1 LIYFSSMQCPDCS
14 YISFKQAKSCSS
26 CGFDFKKAAAST
38 ASLFRNDSFT
48 IFSAP
53 AKEQESSGAPTAQA
67 GEGVAIADPPEGS
80 QETPELESGEF
91 LLNLPDP
98 EQESSATTLKSAG
111 SEPDTDEFVPMEF
124 GSDAD
129 INLEE
134 MEVEGLGL
142 GLEPIENETPTTAKT
157 EPEEI
162 PVEVS
167 QEPEVVELAP
177 EEGSSDSPIEVA
189 LDEEPVLEI
198 TPTPEKDTSTLKIN
212 GLNDAPSSEDKV
224 DVEAEP
230 VAPVLDLGDGEIS
243 LDLDEDLKP
252 ASPAEEPAPPSAQI
266 DELEIKLEIDDSEGP
281 LTTKSDETPEIEIED
296 LGLELEGSD
305 SPPDPEK
312 P

>member
-1 LIYFSSMQCPDCS
+1 MIYFSSVQCPDCG
-14 YISFKQAKSCSS
+14 YISFKQAKACSS

-53 AKEQESSGAPTAQA
+53 AKEEESSGAPTAQA
-67 GEGVAIADPPEGS
+67 GEEVAVVDPPDGS
-80 QETPELESGEF
+80 QETLEPEPGEF
-91 LLNLPDP
+91 LLNLPD
-98 EQESSATTLKSAG
+98 
-111 SEPDTDEFVPMEF
+111 
-124 GSDAD
+124 
-129 INLEE
+129 
-134 MEVEGLGL
+134 
-142 GLEPIENETPTTAKT
+142 
-157 EPEEI
+157 
-162 PVEVS
+162 
-167 QEPEVVELAP
+167 P
-177 EEGSSDSPIEVA
+177 EEGSSDSPIEVG

-198 TPTPEKDTSTLKIN
+198 TLTPEEDISTLKIN

-224 DVEAEP
+224 DVETEP

-252 ASPAEEPAPPSAQI
+252 ASPAEEPSPPPAQI

-281 LTTKSDETPEIEIED
+281 LTTKSDETPEIEIEG
-296 LGLELEGSD
+296 LGRELEGSD

>member
-1 LIYFSSMQCPDCS
+1 MQCPDCG
-14 YISFKQAKSCSS
+14 YISFKQAKDCSS
-26 CGFDFKKAAAST
+26 CGFDFKKAATST

-48 IFSAP
+48 VFAVP

-67 GEGVAIADPPEGS
+67 VEGVAVVEPPEGS
-80 QETPELESGEF
+80 QETPEPESGKF
-91 LLNLPDP
+91 LLNLPD
-98 EQESSATTLKSAG
+98 
-111 SEPDTDEFVPMEF
+111 
-124 GSDAD
+124 
-129 INLEE
+129 
-134 MEVEGLGL
+134 
-142 GLEPIENETPTTAKT
+142 
-157 EPEEI
+157 
-162 PVEVS
+162 
-167 QEPEVVELAP
+167 P

-198 TPTPEKDTSTLKIN
+198 TPTPEEDTCTLKIN

-243 LDLDEDLKP
+243 LDLDEDLEP
-252 ASPAEEPAPPSAQI
+252 TSPAEEPAPPSAQN